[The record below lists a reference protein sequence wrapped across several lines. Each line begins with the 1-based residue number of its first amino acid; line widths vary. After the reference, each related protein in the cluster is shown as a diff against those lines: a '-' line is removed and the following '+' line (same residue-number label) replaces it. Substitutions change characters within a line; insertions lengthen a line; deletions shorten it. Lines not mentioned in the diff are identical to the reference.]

1 LKNLSLA
8 LNFSR
13 LSAGAGEGS
22 AVGLMSPAQP
32 LTKSIMFTA
41 RNQRREFEQLT
52 GKSAKSRDC
61 SNNGRKYRLF

>member
-22 AVGLMSPAQP
+22 AVGLMLPAPP

-41 RNQRREFEQLT
+41 RNQHHEFRQLT
-52 GKSAKSRDC
+52 GKSAKSRDR
-61 SNNGRKYRLF
+61 SKNGQK